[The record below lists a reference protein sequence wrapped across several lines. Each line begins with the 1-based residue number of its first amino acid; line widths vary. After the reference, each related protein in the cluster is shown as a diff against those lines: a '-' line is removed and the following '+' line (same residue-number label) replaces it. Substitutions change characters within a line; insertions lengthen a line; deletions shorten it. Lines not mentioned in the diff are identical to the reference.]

1 MKRDLKEKRVVITG
15 AASGLGRSLS
25 LVLARR
31 NCRIGVVDIN
41 TERARETLDMVVN
54 NGGSGE
60 IYETDVSVAK
70 NVETMAEHFFQTWGG
85 VDLLVNNAGV
95 AVTGYVGNIS
105 LKDWEWLYG
114 VNFWGMLYG
123 CHSFIPRMKSQGG
136 GYIMNVASSAGILCS
151 PEMAPY
157 NTSKAAIISLSE
169 TLYAELAPFNIGVT
183 ALCPM
188 FFKTNLIEN
197 TRSETEMEQKLAE
210 AAFNNARITSD
221 EVAEAAIK
229 AVEKGRLYCIPQFSG
244 KFHWVMKRLNPHSYY
259 RNNAALNRKGWLIPM
274 MYWMARKGMV

>member
-25 LVLARR
+25 LVLARK
-31 NCRIGVVDIN
+31 NCRIGIVDIN

-85 VDLLVNNAGV
+85 VDFLVNNAGV

-114 VNFWGMLYG
+114 VNF
-123 CHSFIPRMKSQGG
+123 
-136 GYIMNVASSAGILCS
+136 
-151 PEMAPY
+151 
-157 NTSKAAIISLSE
+157 
-169 TLYAELAPFNIGVT
+169 
-183 ALCPM
+183 
-188 FFKTNLIEN
+188 
-197 TRSETEMEQKLAE
+197 
-210 AAFNNARITSD
+210 
-221 EVAEAAIK
+221 
-229 AVEKGRLYCIPQFSG
+229 
-244 KFHWVMKRLNPHSYY
+244 
-259 RNNAALNRKGWLIPM
+259 
-274 MYWMARKGMV
+274 